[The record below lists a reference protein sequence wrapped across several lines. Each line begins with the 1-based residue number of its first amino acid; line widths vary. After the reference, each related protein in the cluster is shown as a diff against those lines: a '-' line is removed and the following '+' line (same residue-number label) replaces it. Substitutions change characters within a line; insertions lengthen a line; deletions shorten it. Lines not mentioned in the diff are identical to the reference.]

1 MLNKGNVLT
10 QKGTLTEEGYSFE
23 EVKRYNKENIP
34 SLYSARLKEWDYYS
48 FLNDEMGFLLTV
60 ANNTYM
66 SYISCSFVD
75 FVNKEYVTKTYLNA
89 GSNHI
94 NLPHSPLKGNI
105 NISDKRFYIS
115 IKKETNS
122 TKILAKLN
130 HFVKKMDLVLN
141 FDVTNK
147 NLGNSLFILHP
158 FKNKHHFYYN
168 FKENLLI
175 ANGYIKLG
183 DNKTPFKG
191 DGVYDWGRGV
201 WPYSTEWYWISTS
214 KTKENSSLGFNLG
227 NGFGIGKDSENIVY
241 FDNEKFK
248 LDDLIINIPKT
259 EKGKISYLENWELK
273 SKNGYINLTFTPLVN
288 RHDSLNFGLL
298 STTQNQVFGHFNGQ
312 IKTKEKVLTFTNE
325 LGFIEHFKN
334 RW

>member
-10 QKGTLTEEGYSFE
+10 QKGILTEEGYSFE

-34 SLYSARLKEWDYYS
+34 SLYSTRLKEWDYYS

-75 FVNKEYVTKTYLNA
+75 FINKEYVTKTYLNV

-94 NLPHSPLKGNI
+94 NLPRSPLKGNI

-115 IKKETNS
+115 IKKEDNS

-130 HFVKKMDLVLN
+130 RFVKKMDLVLN
-141 FDVTNK
+141 FNVTNK

-191 DGVYDWGRGV
+191 DGVYDWGRGI
-201 WPYSTEWYWISTS
+201 WPLIQQ
-214 KTKENSSLGFNLG
+214 N
-227 NGFGIGKDSENIVY
+227 GIGYQLAKL
-241 FDNEKFK
+241 EKI
-248 LDDLIINIPKT
+248 LHL
-259 EKGKISYLENWELK
+259 
-273 SKNGYINLTFTPLVN
+273 
-288 RHDSLNFGLL
+288 
-298 STTQNQVFGHFNGQ
+298 
-312 IKTKEKVLTFTNE
+312 VLT
-325 LGFIEHFKN
+325 
-334 RW
+334 